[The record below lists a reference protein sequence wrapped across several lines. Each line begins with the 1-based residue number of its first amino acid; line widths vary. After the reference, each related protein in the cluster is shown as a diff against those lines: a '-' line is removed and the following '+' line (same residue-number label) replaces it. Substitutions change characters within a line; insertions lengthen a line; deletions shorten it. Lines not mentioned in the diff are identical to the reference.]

1 MKERI
6 HLVFTRN
13 WFRAL
18 EPSIRVESLTLGSA
32 FVALCSR
39 FVDH

>member
-1 MKERI
+1 M
-6 HLVFTRN
+6 FTGN
-13 WFRAL
+13 WFGAL
-18 EPSIRVESLTLGSA
+18 ESPIRVVSSTLGSA